1 LSNTID
7 VVGVSN
13 INGTFNNYLDYD
25 RFYNPNSAT
34 YLNNGSLTI
43 PPGVYFAGDFSVS
56 FWINFKSLN
65 NDTSIFEFGNDG
77 QSDIISIS
85 VLIYPD
91 RSVYKVMILGIDS
104 LCSMYYNEIY
114 APAQIINNKWY
125 FIAFVLRGNTG
136 FFYIDGVNTYSNT
149 ICSPNLVFRKIN
161 QIGNSSNQFLLNLN
175 GTISDFKIYNKALL
189 SSDISVEFKQKCR
202 FFSFIFSYLFKTII

>member
-1 LSNTID
+1 
-7 VVGVSN
+7 
-13 INGTFNNYLDYD
+13 
-25 RFYNPNSAT
+25 
-34 YLNNGSLTI
+34 LNNGSLTI

-91 RSVYKVMILGIDS
+91 RSYYKVMILGIDS
-104 LCSMYYNEIY
+104 LCYNEINE
-114 APAQIINNKWY
+114 PAQILNNKWY

-136 FFYIDGVNTYSNT
+136 FFYIDGVNTYYYNP

-161 QIGNSSNQFLLNLN
+161 QIGNSSNKFFLNLN

-202 FFSFIFSYLFKTII
+202 FFSFIFSYLFKTIILNKFPHFSYCEWHQLE

>member
-1 LSNTID
+1 MSNTID

-25 RFYNPNSAT
+25 RFNNPNSAT

-85 VLIYPD
+85 VLIYSD
-91 RSVYKVMILGIDS
+91 RSYYKVMILGIDS
-104 LCSMYYNEIY
+104 LCYNEINEQ
-114 APAQIINNKWY
+114 AQILNNKWY
-125 FIAFVLRGNTG
+125 FIAFVLRGNTV
-136 FFYIDGVNTYSNT
+136 FFYIDGLNTYSNT

-161 QIGNSSNQFLLNLN
+161 QIGNSSNQFYLNLN

-189 SSDISVEFKQKCR
+189 SSDLSVEFKQKCR